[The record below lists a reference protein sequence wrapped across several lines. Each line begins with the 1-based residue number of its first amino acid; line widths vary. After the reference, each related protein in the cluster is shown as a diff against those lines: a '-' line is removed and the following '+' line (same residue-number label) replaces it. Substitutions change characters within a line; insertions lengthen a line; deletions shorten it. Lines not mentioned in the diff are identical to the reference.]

1 MSKLKILLISA
12 AFIAAFIPA
21 AVSAKTI
28 EVHVNGMVCAFCGQG
43 ITKKL
48 SARPEVKKVDV
59 SLKDK
64 IVKIDLAENKDLND
78 AEIEKILKDSGYQ
91 VEKIER
97 D

>member
-1 MSKLKILLISA
+1 MSKFRILTLA
-12 AFIAAFIPA
+12 ALMPFVA
-21 AVSAKTI
+21 SAKTI

-64 IVKIDLAENKDLND
+64 SVKIDLAEDQDLKD
-78 AEIEKILKDSGYQ
+78 AEIEKILKESGYQ
-91 VEKIER
+91 VEKIQR
-97 D
+97 Q

>member
-1 MSKLKILLISA
+1 MSKIKILILAVLIPS
-12 AFIAAFIPA
+12 
-21 AVSAKTI
+21 VGVAKTV

-64 IVKIDLAENKDLND
+64 IVKIDLVENRDLKDS
-78 AEIEKILKDSGYQ
+78 EIEKILKDSGYQ
-91 VEKIER
+91 VEKIQR
-97 D
+97 P